1 MFGFGGTGGA
11 PIRYTG
17 SGAMPLRVAPGIPRS
32 RPTGALRHIASLP
45 RSASF
50 VSSHAAAATSGRSAW

>member
-1 MFGFGGTGGA
+1 MLAFGVAGGA

-17 SGAMPLRVAPGIPRS
+17 SGAMLPRVAPGIARS
-32 RPTGALRHIASLP
+32 RPTDAVRHVASLP

-50 VSSHAAAATSGRSAW
+50 VASHAAAATSGRSAW